1 MIGVVKVY
9 NAAGELVATLTQQLA
24 IYQAP
29 TGLTPLVSSFVPDQG
44 GLGLLNLL
52 GANVPV
58 TWNGQ
63 TNNGQFVDSGLY
75 YVTIDVTDNFGK
87 VETWTAPLTVLRTD
101 ASTVVEV
108 YNSAG
113 ELVWRQAG
121 DPQKPGRV
129 GLSDT
134 SLVPGDAGA
143 GLKISYGSGATDFV
157 LWNGTG
163 SKGQAL
169 SGGNYVVKV
178 TQNIPGGK
186 LNTYAFAVVLIPES
200 KAVFDSV
207 VAAPNPVLPGVS
219 VLKLVLVGATPGT
232 VAWGDA
238 YTLPGE
244 RVGTL
249 SVEGGGG
256 LRWDI
261 PSSVATGVYL
271 LRIHARDSAGR
282 SKSQSVKVALVR

>member
-1 MIGVVKVY
+1 MTGVVKVY
-9 NAAGELVATLTQQLA
+9 NAAGELVAVLNQQLA
-24 IYQAP
+24 IYKAP
-29 TGLTPLVSSFVPDQG
+29 TGLTPLVPSFVPDQG
-44 GLGLLNLL
+44 GLGLLDLL
-52 GANVPV
+52 GADMPV
-58 TWNGQ
+58 VWSGKTDNGQ
-63 TNNGQFVDSGLY
+63 LVDSGLY

-87 VETWTAPLTVLRTD
+87 VESWTAPLTVLRTD

-113 ELVWRQAG
+113 ELVWRQTG
-121 DPQKPGRV
+121 NPQNPGRV

-134 SLVPGDAGA
+134 SLVPGGSGA
-143 GLKISYGSGATDFV
+143 GLKIFYGSGATDFV

-178 TQNIPGGK
+178 SQSNPGGK
-186 LNTYAFAVVLIPES
+186 TNTYAYTVVLIPEN
-200 KAVFDSV
+200 KAVFDGV

-249 SVEGGGG
+249 SVETGGG

-261 PSSVATGVYL
+261 PSDVATGVYL
-271 LRIHARDSAGR
+271 LRIHARDLAGR
-282 SKSQSVKVALVR
+282 TKSQSEKVALVR